1 MALYSD
7 QILEPKSAKSRIL
20 SSIRRKVDNS
30 TLSTEIYEE
39 VCHFHEILFKNCHQF
54 HEIFLLICQDEDSAD
69 EQDVD
74 MRQKLS
80 RTKYVVGKSNNGK
93 SSVSSRS
100 SIFNRVGS
108 TRSRKSSEHYQD
120 EDSGDSLERDKGED
134 LGEMQMQMKIQVTQ
148 SDAEEEEVEEG
159 EEEPQKQTERRYW
172 SSKLKGQKTSE
183 IK

>member
-1 MALYSD
+1 MRRCVFTNFCAVHTCIIFMKFLFTKLPSV
-7 QILEPKSAKSRIL
+7 SRI
-20 SSIRRKVDNS
+20 
-30 TLSTEIYEE
+30 
-39 VCHFHEILFKNCHQF
+39 FF
-54 HEIFLLICQDEDSAD
+54 LICQDEDSTD
-69 EQDVD
+69 EHDVD

-93 SSVSSRS
+93 SSVSGRS

-108 TRSRKSSEHYQD
+108 TRSRKSSENYHD

-159 EEEPQKQTERRYW
+159 EEEPQKQTERRYL
-172 SSKLKGQKTSE
+172 SANLKGQKTRE

>member
-1 MALYSD
+1 MYSD
-7 QILEPKSAKSRIL
+7 QMEDRKSAKNRIL
-20 SSIRRKVDNS
+20 SSIKRKVDNS
-30 TLSTEIYEE
+30 ALSTEIYEE
-39 VCHFHEILFKNCHQF
+39 E
-54 HEIFLLICQDEDSAD
+54 EDSDEDL
-69 EQDVD
+69 D

-80 RTKYVVGKSNNGK
+80 RTRYVQGKSKNG
-93 SSVSSRS
+93 SS

-108 TRSRKSSEHYQD
+108 TRSRKSSENYHD

-159 EEEPQKQTERRYW
+159 EEEPQKQTERRYL
-172 SSKLKGQKTSE
+172 SANLKGQKTRE

>member
-1 MALYSD
+1 MYSD
-7 QILEPKSAKSRIL
+7 QMEDRKSAKNRIL
-20 SSIRRKVDNS
+20 SSIKRKVDNS

-39 VCHFHEILFKNCHQF
+39 E
-54 HEIFLLICQDEDSAD
+54 EEDSD
-69 EQDVD
+69 EEDLD

-80 RTKYVVGKSNNGK
+80 RTRYVQGKSKNG
-93 SSVSSRS
+93 SS

-108 TRSRKSSEHYQD
+108 TRSRKSSGHYPE

-172 SSKLKGQKTSE
+172 SSNLKGQKTRE

>member
-1 MALYSD
+1 MYSD
-7 QILEPKSAKSRIL
+7 QMEDRKSAKNRIL
-20 SSIRRKVDNS
+20 SSIKRKVDNS

-39 VCHFHEILFKNCHQF
+39 E
-54 HEIFLLICQDEDSAD
+54 EEDSD
-69 EQDVD
+69 EEDLD

-80 RTKYVVGKSNNGK
+80 RTRYVQGKSKNG
-93 SSVSSRS
+93 SS

-108 TRSRKSSEHYQD
+108 TRSRKSSEHYPE

-172 SSKLKGQKTSE
+172 SSNLKGQKTRE

>member
-1 MALYSD
+1 MRRCVFTNFCAVHTCIIFMKFLFTKLPSV
-7 QILEPKSAKSRIL
+7 SRI
-20 SSIRRKVDNS
+20 
-30 TLSTEIYEE
+30 
-39 VCHFHEILFKNCHQF
+39 FF
-54 HEIFLLICQDEDSAD
+54 LICQDEDSTD
-69 EQDVD
+69 EHDVD

-80 RTKYVVGKSNNGK
+80 RTRYVQGKSKNG
-93 SSVSSRS
+93 SS

-108 TRSRKSSEHYQD
+108 TRSRKSSEHYPE

-159 EEEPQKQTERRYW
+159 EEEPQKQTERRYL
-172 SSKLKGQKTSE
+172 SANLKGQKTRK

>member
-1 MALYSD
+1 MYSD
-7 QILEPKSAKSRIL
+7 QMEDRKSAKNRIL
-20 SSIRRKVDNS
+20 SSIKRKVDNS

-39 VCHFHEILFKNCHQF
+39 E
-54 HEIFLLICQDEDSAD
+54 EDSDEDL
-69 EQDVD
+69 D

-80 RTKYVVGKSNNGK
+80 RTRYVQGKSKNG
-93 SSVSSRS
+93 SS

-108 TRSRKSSEHYQD
+108 TRSRKSSEHYPE

-172 SSKLKGQKTSE
+172 SSNLKGQKTRE